1 MGSLTNTVA
10 LDTLGCKL
18 NQAESESLG
27 RSLSGIGYQI
37 VTPADHP
44 HVYILNTCTV
54 THVADRKSRHLLRL
68 ARRRNADCLIVAAG
82 CYAERAPQDLVQ
94 MPEVDL
100 TVDNSDKARLPDI
113 LKDYIHSDGQDASHT
128 LMKRTRSFIKI
139 QEGCDQFC
147 SYCIVPFVRG
157 VERSLPADD
166 IVSEVKHRVECGYK
180 EIVLTGTRI
189 GSYHGGLENLIQRI
203 LSGTDVPRL
212 RLSSLQAQEITTGLL
227 GLWRDNRLCSHFH
240 IPLQSGSDP
249 VLERMGRRYTTAD
262 YESAVAQIR
271 EMIPDVAITTDIMVG
286 LPGETGEE
294 FSESYRFC
302 QRMAFANIHVFQ
314 YSARPGTRAMHMS
327 GKIDEA
333 VKRERSEKMLR
344 LAEESA
350 HSFRNR
356 FIKRTMDVLWERQ
369 VSSGIWSGL
378 TGNYI
383 RVLAQSDRQL
393 TNECSPVRVS
403 GLNEKYVTAELPY
416 S

>member
-1 MGSLTNTVA
+1 MGSLTDAVA

-37 VTPADHP
+37 VTSAYRP

-68 ARRRNADCLIVAAG
+68 ARRRNPDCLIVATG
-82 CYAERAPQDLVQ
+82 CYAERAPQDLTQ

-113 LKDYIHSDGQDASHT
+113 LKDYIHSDGRGASH
-128 LMKRTRSFIKI
+128 LPIHRTRSFIKI
-139 QEGCDQFC
+139 QEGCNQFC

-157 VERSLPADD
+157 GERSLPAGD
-166 IVSEVKHRVECGYK
+166 IVAEIRRREHDGYK

-203 LSGTDVPRL
+203 LSETDVPRL
-212 RLSSLQAQEITTGLL
+212 RLSSLQAQEITTSLL
-227 GLWRDNRLCSHFH
+227 ALWRDSRLCRHFH

-249 VLERMGRRYTTAD
+249 VLERMGRRYTAAD

-271 EMIPDVAITTDIMVG
+271 EMIPGVAITTDIMVG
-286 LPGETGEE
+286 FPGETDEGFE
-294 FSESYRFC
+294 ESYRFC
-302 QRMAFANIHVFQ
+302 QRMAFADIHVFQ

-327 GKIDEA
+327 GNIDEA
-333 VKRERSEKMLR
+333 VKKERSEKMLR
-344 LAEESA
+344 LAKESA
-350 HSFRNR
+350 HGFRSR
-356 FIKRTMDVLWERQ
+356 LIKRTMDVLWEQQ
-369 VSSGIWSGL
+369 VSKGIWSGL
-378 TGNYI
+378 TDNYV
-383 RVLAQSDRQL
+383 RVLVQSDEQL
-393 TNECSPVRVS
+393 ANKCLPVTTS
-403 GLNEKYVTAELPY
+403 GLNGKHVVAELTA
-416 S
+416 